1 MSTWWVAWLTLSLQS
16 ASPERIWL
24 DVTPKDLSATEWVQ
38 VEALLRPGLTRRGWA
53 LTTRSD
59 PAATL
64 VVQVR
69 RVATGYFVSA
79 ASGPAVAGSGVAMS
93 RRIEF
98 ARIEAGTLTLVLAQ
112 TAEELIAAA
121 LEPARPAEPEPAP
134 VVAVER
140 AAPPP
145 VVISAPAAPKDVGPT
160 WAFAAFPSVSFETF
174 QGGVR
179 TVGARVSLLAERER
193 WGLAVRG
200 GAAAL
205 LAVSTSAGVVEGGT
219 VWVDVGP
226 SFKLLKLG
234 IFSLRALIASRAHWW
249 SAGGT
254 HAVSGLV
261 GTRAEGWAFVALGE
275 LGATIEF
282 TSWLFANAA
291 VAAGYVV
298 RPVSFVLDDTR
309 LLAASGVLGSFT
321 LGLGVTW

>member
-1 MSTWWVAWLTLSLQS
+1 MSAWWVAWLVLSLQS
-16 ASPERIWL
+16 ATPERIWL

-121 LEPARPAEPEPAP
+121 LEPARPPEVEPAP
-134 VVAVER
+134 VAAAEPVAVSE
-140 AAPPP
+140 PSPP
-145 VVISAPAAPKDVGPT
+145 VVAVAAPVT
-160 WAFAAFPSVSFETF
+160 RWAFAAFPSASFETF

-179 TVGARVSLLAERER
+179 TVGGRVSLMAERER
-193 WGLAVRG
+193 WGVAVRG

-205 LAVSTSAGVVEGGT
+205 LAVATSVGVVQGST
-219 VWVDVGP
+219 VWVEVGP

-234 IFSLRALIASRAHWW
+234 SFSLRALVAGRAHWL
-249 SAGGT
+249 SAGGSQ
-254 HAVSGLV
+254 AVAGLV
-261 GTRAEGWAFVALGE
+261 GTRAEAWAFVGLGE
-275 LGATIEF
+275 LGAAIEF

-291 VAAGYVV
+291 VAAGYTV